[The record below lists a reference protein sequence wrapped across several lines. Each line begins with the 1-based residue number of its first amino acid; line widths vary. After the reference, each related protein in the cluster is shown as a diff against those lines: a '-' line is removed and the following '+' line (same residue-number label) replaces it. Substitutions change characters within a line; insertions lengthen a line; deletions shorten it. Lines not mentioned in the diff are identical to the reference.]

1 MTTSLQ
7 RAQRRAERWRK
18 WHSWAGLVSALIL
31 LNLAIT
37 GVLIN
42 HTDDLT
48 LDQRHI
54 SFAPLLKWYGFKPPG
69 RAIRFYQPNSH
80 LIQLDEAVYLDQ
92 LRLFDSVE
100 QVIAVCPVGE
110 MLALINRIETRL
122 ITPVGEL
129 IETIPLPD
137 TLVTKVERATCATNG
152 PQIEAAGQLFGS
164 DELFADW
171 HPVDWSANIIWSE
184 PELLTRAERTAAYHL
199 YHQRSLTWERLLLDL
214 HSGRLLG
221 ITGVVIVDA
230 AAVLLLLQLLSG
242 IYLFWRQGSG
252 EKVAD
257 RLRR

>member
-1 MTTSLQ
+1 MTTSLK

-18 WHSWAGLVSALIL
+18 WHTWAGLVSALIL

-42 HTDDLT
+42 HANDLA
-48 LDQRHI
+48 LDKRHVT
-54 SFAPLLKWYGFKPPG
+54 FEPLLKWYGFKPPG

-80 LIQLDEAVYLDQ
+80 LIQLDEAVYLDE

-100 QVIAVCPVGE
+100 PIVAVCPAGV
-110 MLALINRIETRL
+110 MLALITPVETRL
-122 ITPVGEL
+122 ITPEGEL
-129 IETIPLPD
+129 IEIIPLPD
-137 TLVTKVERATCATNG
+137 ALATKVEQVTCATNG
-152 PQIEAAGQLFGS
+152 PQIEAAGHLYGS
-164 DELFADW
+164 DELFTDW
-171 HPVDWSANIIWSE
+171 RPVARPANVIWSE
-184 PELLTRAERTAAYHL
+184 PELLSPVERMAAYHL

-242 IYLFWRQGSG
+242 IYLFWRKGSG
-252 EKVAD
+252 EKS
-257 RLRR
+257 R